1 MKFWKWIFTLRKDCA
16 VVGHKWRYNFPALP
30 NKRICERCGGRQAVD
45 FGSLEWDKRFAD
57 SRTNKELIKKWF

>member
-30 NKRICERCGGRQAVD
+30 NKRICERCGGGKHWILGLLNGTKDLQIQER
-45 FGSLEWDKRFAD
+45 
-57 SRTNKELIKKWF
+57 IKN